1 MWKIKSCLTKMM
13 NSCDTCRCCLLHSVK
28 KCDTLFSLHILY
40 CYEKLVR
47 KFDENCSFLVRS
59 SFLNDNIV
67 VKPVLKK
74 KTLCQ
79 SYQRNKPIIFLYYH
93 QNRTIGSYLFDDLH
107 SVFFQYRLDDD

>member
-67 VKPVLKK
+67 VKPVLK
-74 KTLCQ
+74 TNFMPVV
-79 SYQRNKPIIFLYYH
+79 SEE
-93 QNRTIGSYLFDDLH
+93 
-107 SVFFQYRLDDD
+107 